1 MRLKCFVIKN
11 IYTLCEYLK
20 LRIKSK
26 NIKLLYFKRLK
37 EKMFL
42 ESFRNIK
49 IFIFYGLLQMDEIS
63 FVNMKTDFVPISI

>member
-1 MRLKCFVIKN
+1 MYNNCV
-11 IYTLCEYLK
+11 CEYLK

>member
-1 MRLKCFVIKN
+1 
-11 IYTLCEYLK
+11 
-20 LRIKSK
+20 
-26 NIKLLYFKRLK
+26 
-37 EKMFL
+37 MFL